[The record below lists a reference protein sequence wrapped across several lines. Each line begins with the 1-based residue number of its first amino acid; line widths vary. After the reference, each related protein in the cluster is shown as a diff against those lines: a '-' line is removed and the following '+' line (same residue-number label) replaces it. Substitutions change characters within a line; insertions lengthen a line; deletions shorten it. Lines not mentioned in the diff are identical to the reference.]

1 MTKRTS
7 RGFRIYSDFRDS
19 YGNRV
24 RIQQSSA
31 ACMDAVWIFCDGES
45 DGKMLPGDTKPFK
58 SAPHLTIAQAK
69 RVIRAL
75 ERFVEEASGQSVTEY
90 ANEKDIKDALQKQ
103 EPDDSQDYLRD
114 AVADGNG
121 III

>member
-1 MTKRTS
+1 MRRCTS
-7 RGFRIYSDFRDS
+7 RGFRIYSDGKDS

-31 ACMDAVWIFCDGES
+31 ACMDAVWIFCDGED

-58 SAPHLTIAQAK
+58 SAPHLTVAQAR

-75 ERFVEEASGQSVTEY
+75 ERFIEEVSA
-90 ANEKDIKDALQKQ
+90 
-103 EPDDSQDYLRD
+103 
-114 AVADGNG
+114 
-121 III
+121 

>member
-58 SAPHLTIAQAK
+58 SAPHLTVAQAK

-75 ERFVEEASGQSVTEY
+75 ERFVQETSGQSITEY
-90 ANEKDIKDALQKQ
+90 TIVIALIALAVVLALSWVGPALNELVSELAGVV
-103 EPDDSQDYLRD
+103 R
-114 AVADGNG
+114 
-121 III
+121 